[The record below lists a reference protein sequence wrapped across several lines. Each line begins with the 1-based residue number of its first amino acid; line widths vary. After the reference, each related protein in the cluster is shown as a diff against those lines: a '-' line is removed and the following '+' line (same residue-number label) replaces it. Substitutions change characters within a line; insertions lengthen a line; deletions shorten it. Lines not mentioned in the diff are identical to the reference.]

1 MRKFVIRF
9 SWVKDK
15 IKNYPSSMGIGT
27 KIERREGSRK
37 FSISPEKDLEE
48 KAQKVWNTIC
58 DDFKYRKHEP
68 PKFIALEEIQ
78 TIETAVVWQ
87 PSL

>member
-9 SWVKDK
+9 SWVSNK
-15 IKNYPSSMGIGT
+15 IKNYPSSMGTGT
-27 KIERREGSRK
+27 KIERGEGSRR
-37 FSISPEKDLEE
+37 FSILPEKDLEE
-48 KAQKVWNTIC
+48 KAQKVWNAVC
-58 DDFKYRKHEP
+58 GDFKYCKHEV

-78 TIETAVVWQ
+78 IIETAVVWQ